1 MSKRVIKVGTR
12 DSALALWQT
21 KHVIEQ
27 LQKVTNDY
35 TFEIVAVKTKGDK
48 ILDVSLAKV
57 GDKGLFTKELEVA
70 MLENETDL
78 AVHSMKDVPTQL
90 VEGLMIGAILK
101 REDPRDVIISPKGY
115 TFATLPQG
123 AKVGTSSL
131 RRKAQ
136 VKNLRPDLEICDIR
150 GNLNTRLRKMNEE
163 NFDALIL
170 AAAGVIRM
178 GWKEQIS
185 EYLPVDISLPAVSQ
199 GAIGVECR
207 SDDEEILKLLSLIN
221 DEDTTIC
228 VQSERALL
236 NELEGGCQIP
246 IAAHGIIE
254 GDNLILDGLVASL
267 DGSRLIK
274 ERLSGAKENGEEI
287 GRTLAKKLT
296 ALGAAEILAEIRQ
309 ELTI

>member
-1 MSKRVIKVGTR
+1 MSKKVIKVGTR
-12 DSALALWQT
+12 DSALAMWQT
-21 KHVIEQ
+21 KYVIKQ
-27 LQKVTNDY
+27 LQKVTDDY

-70 MLENETDL
+70 MLQKETDL

-90 VEGLMIGAILK
+90 VEGLTIGAILK

-115 TFATLPQG
+115 TFATLPKG

-150 GNLNTRLRKMNEE
+150 GNLNTRMRKMNEE

-207 SDDEEILKLLSLIN
+207 GDDEEILKLLSLVN
-221 DEDTTIC
+221 DDITAIC
-228 VQSERALL
+228 VKSERALL

-267 DGSRLIK
+267 DGSRLIR
-274 ERLSGAKENGEEI
+274 ERLSGSKENGEEI
-287 GRTLAKKLT
+287 GRQLAQKLT
-296 ALGAAEILAEIRQ
+296 ALGADEILAEIRQ
-309 ELTI
+309 ELTL

>member
-12 DSALALWQT
+12 DSALAMWQT
-21 KHVIEQ
+21 KYVIER
-27 LQKVTNDY
+27 LKEVSDDY

-70 MLENETDL
+70 MLQKETDL

-90 VEGLMIGAILK
+90 VEGLTIGAILK

-115 TFATLPQG
+115 TFNTLPQG

-150 GNLNTRLRKMNEE
+150 GNLNTRLRKMHEE

-178 GWKEQIS
+178 GWEEQIS
-185 EYLPVDISLPAVSQ
+185 EYLPVDVSLPAVSQ

-207 SDDEEILKLLSLIN
+207 GDDEEILKLLALVN
-221 DEDTTIC
+221 DDATAIC
-228 VQSERALL
+228 VNSERPLL

-254 GDNLILDGLVASL
+254 GNNLILEGLVASL
-267 DGSRLIK
+267 DGSCLIR
-274 ERLSGAKENGEEI
+274 ERLSGNKENGEEI
-287 GRTLAKKLT
+287 GRQLAQKLT
-296 ALGAAEILAEIRQ
+296 ALGADKILAEIRQ
-309 ELTI
+309 ELTL

>member
-12 DSALALWQT
+12 DSALAMWQT
-21 KHVIEQ
+21 KYVIER
-27 LQKVTNDY
+27 LKEVSDDY
-35 TFEIVAVKTKGDK
+35 TFETVAVKTKGDK

-90 VEGLMIGAILK
+90 VEGLTIGAILK

-115 TFATLPQG
+115 TFSTLPQG

-136 VKNLRPDLEICDIR
+136 IKHLRPDLEICDIR
-150 GNLNTRLRKMNEE
+150 GNLNTRLRKMEEE

-178 GWKEQIS
+178 GWSEKIT
-185 EYLPVDISLPAVSQ
+185 EYLAPEVSLPAVSQ

-207 SDDEEILKLLSLIN
+207 SNDAEILKLLALIN
-221 DEDTTIC
+221 DDDTAIC
-228 VQSERALL
+228 VRSERALL

-246 IAAHGIIE
+246 IAAYGIIE
-254 GDNLILDGLVASL
+254 NDSLILNGLVASL

-274 ERLSGAKENGEEI
+274 ERLAGKKAESEEI
-287 GRTLAKKLT
+287 GRSLAQKLT
-296 ALGAAEILAEIRQ
+296 ALGADEILAEIRQ
-309 ELTI
+309 ELTL